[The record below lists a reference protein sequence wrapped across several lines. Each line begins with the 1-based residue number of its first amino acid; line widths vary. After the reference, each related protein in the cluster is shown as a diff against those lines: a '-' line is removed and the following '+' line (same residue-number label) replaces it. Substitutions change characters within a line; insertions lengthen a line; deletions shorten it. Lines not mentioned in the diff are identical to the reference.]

1 MLFFSS
7 NGLITKSVGDN
18 GQVEV
23 AKTGLGSSAALT
35 TSLVGGLLKWFGVVN
50 LVDGADSEERRI
62 IHNLSQLVHA
72 NAQGKIGSGF
82 DVAAAVY
89 GEFGSSFSFLF
100 SI

>member
-1 MLFFSS
+1 M
-7 NGLITKSVGDN
+7 
-18 GQVEV
+18 

-35 TSLVGGLLKWFGVVN
+35 TSLVGGLLEWFGVVK
-50 LVDGADSEERRI
+50 LVDGTDSENRRI

-89 GEFGSSFSFLF
+89 GEFGSFLDSLF
-100 SI
+100 SIQYYRYSNIPTIFNDCVLSVP